1 MTPEETLVWVRSRG
15 VTISLNPNCDG
26 LKLRADKSVPPDVVA
41 VVKAAKADIVAAL
54 RRREALTSLFE
65 RHRPLLEAV
74 DDARP
79 PDVDDALWETAKR
92 GLRAFIAAGHGDEA
106 ERLGWPRDE
115 LYAVPPLW
123 ARVDLCGAALLIG
136 DREVADITPNA
147 IQIRTASGATQRFF
161 RRPEIDIGLV
171 HSERFK
177 ILSRNVDAA
186 EAHARSYDYA
196 ISVHRSHY
204 GSDLEA
210 AKRAVMAAIKRSA
223 AP

>member
-92 GLRAFIAAGHGDEA
+92 GLRAFIAAGHADEA

-115 LYAVPPLW
+115 LYALPPLW

-136 DREVADITPNA
+136 DREVLEVTRDA
-147 IQIRTASGATQRFF
+147 IRIKTASGAIQALYRK
-161 RRPEIDIGLV
+161 PEPDFALIY
-171 HSERFK
+171 SERRK
-177 ILSRNVDAA
+177 LILRDVDPDEAQCRAYDHAVAACRAHRNC
-186 EAHARSYDYA
+186 
-196 ISVHRSHY
+196 
-204 GSDLEA
+204 GLEA
-210 AKRAVMAAIKRSA
+210 AKTMVLAAIKRSA
-223 AP
+223 